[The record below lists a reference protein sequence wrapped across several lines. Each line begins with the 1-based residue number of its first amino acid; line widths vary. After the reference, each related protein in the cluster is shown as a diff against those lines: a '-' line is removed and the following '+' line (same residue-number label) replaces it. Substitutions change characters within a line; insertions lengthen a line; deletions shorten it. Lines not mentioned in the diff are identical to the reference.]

1 MDHESR
7 PSDVANTFQPK
18 PPSRDVPPIRYCKRC
33 VMPETKP
40 DLSIDDYGICDA
52 CRSAE
57 AKNEID
63 WDQRREELVEVLERY
78 KSKDGKNYDCV
89 VPVSGGKD
97 STFQVQTILE
107 LGYNPLLV
115 TWSACSYTDVGLKNI
130 QNMQQMGAD
139 HIQFTPNP
147 RVYRAMFA
155 EAFRRVGDGCW
166 PCHVGIFSYPVSVAV
181 NYRVPL
187 LVYGE
192 NPQLEYGG
200 PAAAS
205 TNNVIDRAWL
215 EEFGGLLGNRIDDM
229 LGVNDITERDL
240 IPYRYPSD
248 EELRD
253 VGVTGIFLGYYL
265 KWDARA
271 QLEKI
276 MPTGFRVNDNVA
288 DVGDKP
294 HQEGTFTNYENLDGK
309 FVGVHDYLKFLK
321 FGFGRATDHASIDIR
336 NERISREE
344 AIELV
349 HTYEGKVPRRYL
361 EEYLDFVGMTEDDFY
376 ETLDSFTNK
385 ALFLTDEEGR
395 IVRDSNGEVV
405 LKTSPAQVSPVSV
418 E

>member
-7 PSDVANTFQPK
+7 PADVANTFQPK
-18 PPSRDVPPIRYCKRC
+18 PPSQDVPPIRYCKRC

-276 MPTGFRVNDNVA
+276 MPTGFRVNDSVA